1 MHCITGSVA
10 GVMGRSHSVCSDA
23 NSRACGSSQWQTRTT
38 AQGGPGMRCPCTRRR
53 SGRDAVCLW
62 LCASSQRNEF
72 CVWVNQMPNLLG
84 SVGAGYPLSPA
95 ARLDPGSWQ
104 LCSVSQGVHQLL
116 YTAVICCST
125 QRAAT
130 RGHSG
135 TAARGLMEYRSGVD
149 AWSLSAGL
157 IKYAARSE
165 AYGEISLQSA
175 ITG

>member
-1 MHCITGSVA
+1 MRKRLDQHIGMHCITGGVA

-23 NSRACGSSQWQTRTT
+23 NSRACGSSQWQARTT

-84 SVGAGYPLSPA
+84 SVGTGYPLSPA

-104 LCSVSQGVHQLL
+104 LCSVSQGVHQLGIQSSDL
-116 YTAVICCST
+116 LQHPEC
-125 QRAAT
+125 
-130 RGHSG
+130 GHECR
-135 TAARGLMEYRSGVD
+135 TVMLAPQQNNVPQCEHCT
-149 AWSLSAGL
+149 SAQL
-157 IKYAARSE
+157 RIPR
-165 AYGEISLQSA
+165 
-175 ITG
+175 